1 MHKQNQLL
9 DEPKTKPTKKDEKLI
24 NGKPE
29 KSSAV

>member
-1 MHKQNQLL
+1 MAKQN
-9 DEPKTKPTKKDEKLI
+9 EPKTKPTKKDEKLI